1 MKVRPQFAARIQFA
15 LIISVCSA
23 AVAFSS
29 VLSCSA
35 ALQDASVSKSGQ
47 PVNYE
52 AAEREYEQQ
61 TKTQP
66 HSAKAWS
73 NLGAVRAIHGNCSAA
88 LPALAR
94 ARSLDPGLF
103 VPWYFSGYCHL
114 ARHEGR
120 KALEELKRATRL
132 NPKDFNGWYLEAE
145 SAADSNQL
153 GLSLA
158 AVSRS
163 LSLDSKR
170 PEGYYLAGQD
180 ALGIAKREYNYVV
193 NHQPSPFAMRLRA
206 ERNAGQGVWMAA
218 LADYQKARKLSPGAP
233 DIAFGLGTVYLEKG
247 DFAEAEKEFRQCLEK
262 VPDSSWVKLRMALAL
277 AAQSKKNEADEILKD
292 VEPSDLASPSE
303 WQDLIAAELLLG
315 QTEAAEDSLG
325 RAESLFPDFPEW
337 QDWSE
342 RLKSEAGAA
351 PGHFS
356 FEFEQAGTIALPV
369 NFLLSSRLQSG
380 NFVRLIFPDSARFE
394 AFRKAFLSE
403 DATAAAGL
411 MPTIH
416 EEPSDSAR
424 AFVNGEI
431 LQRLGLIFFERL
443 EIDYPDSQPAMV
455 LEAQKYSA
463 HGDQAKAIEVYKTLL
478 RNNGPSPDILR
489 NLASVY
495 WKQHQWTEALPALEQ
510 LAKIDPYDPT
520 TFINLGRIYFF
531 QQNLK
536 EAEKNF
542 RMAMRIQPNMY
553 EAHFGLGQ
561 VFQRMGE
568 PKNAIPELKMAERAQ
583 PLNPRPHYFLSQ
595 VYRMAGD
602 KNLAAEEMASFQRLQ
617 AQSGS
622 EGTEQGGGLVP
633 VD

>member
-1 MKVRPQFAARIQFA
+1 MALARPAPAQDTAA
-15 LIISVCSA
+15 
-23 AVAFSS
+23 
-29 VLSCSA
+29 
-35 ALQDASVSKSGQ
+35 SKSSQ
-47 PVNYE
+47 PENFE
-52 AAEREYEQQ
+52 AAEKEYEQQ
-61 TKTQP
+61 TKMDPQ
-66 HSAKAWS
+66 SAKAWS
-73 NLGAVRAIHGNCSAA
+73 NLGAVRAMHGNCSAA
-88 LPALAR
+88 MPALTR
-94 ARSLDPGLF
+94 ARTLDPSLF

-114 ARHEGR
+114 ARHQGL
-120 KALEELKRATRL
+120 KAFEELKRATHL
-132 NPKDFNGWYLEAE
+132 NPKDPQAWYLEAQ

-158 AVSRS
+158 AVARS
-163 LSLDSKR
+163 LALDSKS
-170 PEGYYLAGQD
+170 PESYYLAAQA
-180 ALGIAKREYNYVV
+180 ALGIAKRQYNYVV
-193 NHQPSPFAMRLRA
+193 DHQPSPFAMRLRA

-218 LADYQKARKLSPGAP
+218 AADYQKALELSPDAP

-262 VPDSSWVKLRMALAL
+262 VPDSSWVKLRIALAL

-292 VEPSDLASPSE
+292 VDPSKLASPSE
-303 WQDLIAAELLLG
+303 WQDFIAAEYLLG
-315 QTEAAEDSLG
+315 KTKTAEDSLG
-325 RAESLFPDFPEW
+325 RAEALFPDFPEW
-337 QDWSE
+337 PDWSE
-342 RLKSEAGAA
+342 RLKSEAGAV

-380 NFVRLIFPDSARFE
+380 NFVRLIFPDAARFE
-394 AFRKAFLSE
+394 SFRKAFLGE
-403 DATAAAGL
+403 DAAAAARL
-411 MPTIH
+411 MPTIR
-416 EEPSDSAR
+416 EEPADSAR
-424 AFVNGEI
+424 AFVTGEI
-431 LQRLGLIFFERL
+431 LQRLGLVFFERL
-443 EIDYPDSQPAMV
+443 EMDYPDSQPAMV

-478 RNNGPSPDILR
+478 HNYGPSPDILR

-536 EAEKNF
+536 EAEKYF
-542 RMAMRIQPNMY
+542 RMAMRIQPDMY

-595 VYRMAGD
+595 VYRMAGE
-602 KNLAAEEMASFQRLQ
+602 KNLAAQEMASFQRLQ
-617 AQSGS
+617 AQSSS

-633 VD
+633 ID